1 MHFEPSSLMDYTRRN
16 ERRPQNLLSNPGGSN
31 VVCLKTQ
38 HRSRAKA
45 QELMVTGSE
54 KKTPACCRSSAGR
67 GHISDFTTFARGKD
81 HASIVLSA
89 AGSNRHQSV
98 QDTREFRGDFGA
110 LPG

>member
-54 KKTPACCRSSAGR
+54 KKDARLLSQQR
-67 GHISDFTTFARGKD
+67 GEGTHKRFHHFCKRQ
-81 HASIVLSA
+81 
-89 AGSNRHQSV
+89 GSRVH
-98 QDTREFRGDFGA
+98 GA
-110 LPG
+110 